1 MFPMVFRNN
10 IGRNI
15 GHGLQRCNIIHTDS
29 CFFINFSDCS
39 LCRFFSIFTSTG
51 NKLPLIVI

>member
-10 IGRNI
+10 IGRDI
-15 GHGLQRCNIIHTDS
+15 GYGLQRCNIIHLNS

-39 LCRFFSIFTSTG
+39 LCRFFSIFTSAG
-51 NKLPLIVI
+51 NKLPLIMI